1 MTYQSKQLVYALQK
15 QGIVTK
21 SATNPSLQSFYNA
34 NISSNIGKFT
44 DVQDALATSNKTLA
58 QSKNNSIN
66 PTNAVQQKTKRANE
80 LMLKLNINCNYRFT
94 NTELQDLIT
103 MANECEVKGWYV
115 AEARSILNTISG
127 TLNNYDDNCEDSKAN
142 ARMAN
147 EEESNVL
154 VNEPVNEFLLFPN
167 PNNGQMELQYMIHNK
182 QAAQLTITDVTGR
195 LISNYELPENS
206 SNLHINE
213 LELKSGVYFYTIKQN
228 NSILKQA
235 KFIIMK

>member
-1 MTYQSKQLVYALQK
+1 MTYQSQQLVYALQK
-15 QGIVTK
+15 QGVVTK
-21 SATNPSLQSFYNA
+21 NATNPTLQSFYNS
-34 NISSNIGKFT
+34 NINSNIGKFT
-44 DVQDALATSNKTLA
+44 DVQDAVASNNKTLA
-58 QSKNNSIN
+58 QNKNNSIN
-66 PTNAVQQKTKRANE
+66 PTNAVQQKTKRTNE

-127 TLNNYDDNCEDSKAN
+127 TLNNYADNCEDTKAS
-142 ARMAN
+142 ARMAK
-147 EEESNVL
+147 EEEPNVI

-206 SNLHINE
+206 YNLHINE
-213 LELKSGVYFYTIKQN
+213 LELKSGVYFYSIKQN

-235 KFIIMK
+235 KFVIMK